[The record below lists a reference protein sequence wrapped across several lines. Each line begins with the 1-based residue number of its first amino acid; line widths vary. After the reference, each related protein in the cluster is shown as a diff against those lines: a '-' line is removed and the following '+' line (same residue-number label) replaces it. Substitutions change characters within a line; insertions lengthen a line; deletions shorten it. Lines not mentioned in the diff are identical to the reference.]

1 MTALILS
8 CLESGLLAQEP
19 PPIGEPLTEPATD
32 LPALPPPIGLPE
44 TLPPPEPLPIP
55 APAPGF
61 NPVEGAL
68 SEPTIDTP
76 SPPPPDPSLSGA
88 VPATGLPQP
97 PQGILPDESPPP
109 GPQAVEDP
117 ASIYNLGPQTNLIR
131 LLDDIREL
139 SKNGELDTAQSLAA
153 RALKQITRTEENAFY
168 LSQIRKEET
177 QLYFRRANQAMRD
190 KNYSLA
196 SQLLARYKE
205 NVKDDLEERRQK
217 REVLLQNQGNQDVSL
232 VGKLVEELEKAKKD
246 LAEIRAKSGLPED
259 DAKPDFERLM
269 QEEKV
274 KMASA
279 MRRAEFLL
287 GKARKDASDGQYD
300 LALDQIDEAL
310 GVLPAN
316 VSSIA
321 LISDLYKAKQQITW
335 YRMGE
340 AMLKGQVGEV
350 QNLVVEYQNV
360 EDARRKAESE
370 TLGIEEQADF
380 DAEMEKALE
389 KSEEQAQLA
398 EEMLAGARGDIR
410 KKEYEKAE
418 KALFKIKNFLE
429 PNTRTWPVILQASLL
444 KNQINLEK
452 AEDARKEKDWDLANQ
467 YLDAFRTGFYQDR
480 DIQGDTL
487 SFGRP
492 GLRAS
497 EGEKAMQQELDR
509 GNRME
514 DRIKKD
520 KANPYRRDI
529 TEFTPEWREER
540 EALNELLMRAKV
552 QFINGDL
559 TGATETYRTIET
571 RFSENYEAKEMLRR
585 IAIMRQEE
593 SYLGY
598 LKTRQEMLE
607 EIEREWERPK
617 VFDRQIEEEQKV
629 TGEPSKLEEKLKIIN
644 VPGVQFFESPL
655 PEVMTEL
662 QRQARSFDLT
672 EPDPAKKGVNII
684 VLNQGDEPPPNVT
697 ITLNSMPLGQMIAFI
712 TEMVNW
718 TYDVRSDAI
727 VVSKTGGV
735 MGTQRLLETEFYELT
750 QGTIN
755 RMTGGGAGAGGG
767 GADPFAPAPGGGAG
781 GGADDQGAKIKAFLE
796 GAGIP
801 FDETKG
807 HKFVFDGFQMIV
819 THQRRSL
826 DLIERI
832 LERLDADSSRQV
844 EIETKFLEVQEG
856 ALDEISFDWQF
867 KWGNPR
873 YSVDPATGN
882 PVIDSTGRPIVSFDK
897 TFTGNT
903 RTLAT
908 AHSATGLSRDTII
921 SIPDNPD
928 ASLNLPNPVPSLPGK
943 IGIGEGV
950 SPLINATSDS
960 LSMGGSGGSMILGGS
975 QANLL
980 ISALKRKQ
988 GTDLLSAPR
997 ITVMDGQPAQI
1008 TIAQEFIYPTDYQ
1021 PAPPPVVGGGGGNN
1035 NQGGAG
1041 LGGAIQ
1047 IQAAI
1052 PQFDTVAPDDEQ
1064 PGFREVGVVLDVTPR
1079 IEKYNSIALELN
1091 PKVTEFD
1098 GFIEYGGQQAMIGT
1112 SQVGAPPM
1120 VIQPSGILMPI
1131 FSVRKVNTSVT
1142 IFDGATVII
1151 GGLTREEVKT
1161 VNDKIPV
1168 LGNIPLLGRLFQSSA
1183 ESYQKRNLLI
1193 FVSASIVSRGGS
1205 PVREVIQ
1212 NISPQSIFKDPV
1224 IMTPTGTIR
1233 RVFKGND
1240 PGPAPAAP

>member
-1 MTALILS
+1 MSKTNPYVRVFVVTLVFLANVERGWSQNPDANNASEVNAPIL
-8 CLESGLLAQEP
+8 
-19 PPIGEPLTEPATD
+19 GEIPAAT
-32 LPALPPPIGLPE
+32 LPE
-44 TLPPPEPLPIP
+44 PTNNVVPEQASPPEIQ
-55 APAPGF
+55 
-61 NPVEGAL
+61 PV
-68 SEPTIDTP
+68 S
-76 SPPPPDPSLSGA
+76 
-88 VPATGLPQP
+88 
-97 PQGILPDESPPP
+97 
-109 GPQAVEDP
+109 DP
-117 ASIYNLGPQTNLIR
+117 ASIYNLGPDTNLIR
-131 LLDDIREL
+131 LLDDIRDL
-139 SKNGELDTAQSLAA
+139 AKNGELDSAQSLAA
-153 RALKQITRTEENAFY
+153 RALEKIDRTEENSFY
-168 LSQIRKEET
+168 LRQIRKEET

-190 KNYSLA
+190 ENYSLA

-205 NVKDDLEERRQK
+205 NVNDDLEERKQK
-217 REVLLQNQGNQDVSL
+217 REILLENKGNKDVSL
-232 VGKLVEELEKAKKD
+232 VGKLVEELDQAKKD
-246 LAEIRAKSGLPED
+246 LAEIRAKAGLPED

-269 QEEKV
+269 EAEKV
-274 KMASA
+274 KMSSV
-279 MRRAEFLL
+279 MRRGEQLL
-287 GKARKDASDGQYD
+287 SKARKDANDGQYD
-300 LALDQIDEAL
+300 LAINQVDEAL
-310 GVLPAN
+310 GILPAN

-321 LISDLYKAKQQITW
+321 LISDLYKTKQQVTW
-335 YRMGE
+335 YKMGE

-350 QNLVVEYQNV
+350 QGLVVEYQEV
-360 EDARRKAESE
+360 EDARRRAEAE
-370 TLGIEEQADF
+370 TLGIDEELDF
-380 DAEMEKALE
+380 DAEMEKARQ
-389 KSEEQAQLA
+389 KSEEQAELA
-398 EEMLAGARGDIR
+398 EEMLAAARGDIK
-410 KKEYEKAE
+410 KKEYEKAD
-418 KALFKIKNFLE
+418 KALFKIKNYLE
-429 PNTRTWPVILQASLL
+429 PNTRTWPIILQASLL
-444 KNQINLEK
+444 KNEINLEK
-452 AEDARKEKDWDLANQ
+452 AEDARKEKNWDLANQ
-467 YLDAFRTGFYQDR
+467 YLDEYRKGFYQDR

-487 SFGRP
+487 SFNRP
-492 GLRAS
+492 GLKATKG
-497 EGEKAMQQELDR
+497 EGAMEQELGK

-529 TEFTPEWREER
+529 TEFSPEWRTDREE
-540 EALNELLMRAKV
+540 LNELLMRAKV
-552 QFINGDL
+552 QFINSDL

-571 RFSENYEAKEMLRR
+571 RFSDNYEAKEMLRR
-585 IAIMRQEE
+585 IATMRQEE

-617 VFDRQIEEEQKV
+617 VFDRQIDEVEKV
-629 TGEPSKLEEKLKIIN
+629 KEGANKLEEKLKIIQI
-644 VPGVQFFESPL
+644 PGVQFFESPMD
-655 PEVMTEL
+655 EVMQTL
-662 QRQARSFDLT
+662 QLQAQKFDLT

-684 VLNQGDEPPPNVT
+684 TIKDDDEPFPNVT
-697 ITLNSMPLGQMIAFI
+697 ITLNSMSLGQLIQFI
-712 TEMVNW
+712 TESKNW
-718 TYDVRSDAI
+718 TYDVRADAI
-727 VVSKTGGV
+727 VVSKTGGIS
-735 MGTQRLLETEFYELT
+735 GRQRLMETEFYELT

-767 GADPFAPAPGGGAG
+767 GGDPFNPNPGGGAG
-781 GGADDQGAKIKAFLE
+781 GGDDQGAKIKQFLE

-801 FDETKG
+801 FDDTKG

-819 THQRRSL
+819 THERRSL

-867 KWGNPR
+867 SWGNPR
-873 YSVDPATGN
+873 YAVDPATGN
-882 PVIDSTGRPIVSFDK
+882 PVIDSTGRPKISFDK

-903 RTLAT
+903 RTLAS
-908 AHSATGLSRDTII
+908 AHSPTGMSRDTII

-928 ASLNLPNPVPSLPGK
+928 ASVSLPNPVPSLPGR
-943 IGIGEGV
+943 IGIGAGV
-950 SPLINATSDS
+950 SPLINAYSSDLS
-960 LSMGGSGGSMILGGS
+960 LGGTGGSMILGGS

-1021 PAPPPVVGGGGGNN
+1021 PAPAPVVGGGGGGN
-1035 NQGGAG
+1035 NQGQAG

-1047 IQAAI
+1047 IQSAI

-1079 IEKYNSIALELN
+1079 IAKYNSIALVLN

-1233 RVFKGND
+1233 RVFKGEKT
-1240 PGPAPAAP
+1240 GPANP